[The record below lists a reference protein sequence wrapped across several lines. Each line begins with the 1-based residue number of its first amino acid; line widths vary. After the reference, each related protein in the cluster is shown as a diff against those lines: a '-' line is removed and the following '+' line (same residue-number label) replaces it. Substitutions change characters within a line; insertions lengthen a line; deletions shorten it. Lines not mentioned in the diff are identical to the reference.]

1 MDDAPPPP
9 PATHPVAASAVPI
22 AATGTVTDDE
32 AGAWD
37 LLKRR
42 VAENRKLSTEN
53 RKLRNDLGE
62 AKVSSILAELD
73 RCSDA
78 RS

>member
-1 MDDAPPPP
+1 MDDAPPVENV
-9 PATHPVAASAVPI
+9 PAAA
-22 AATGTVTDDE
+22 GTVAGDE
-32 AGAWD
+32 AGAWE

-62 AKVSSILAELD
+62 AIFLSPVLFGNNTWGFLLPFFG
-73 RCSDA
+73 
-78 RS
+78 